1 MGRAGHR
8 ARGRRVTGLDGGGRL
23 TSEDGARAPAPEGAA
38 ASPTHQGAGPGRPA
52 ALAELARWAAAL
64 RPQDVPERVL
74 SLAASQLLSQLAS
87 IRAGAEQPLGR
98 RMVQAF
104 GPPFQD
110 DPRTSACV
118 LAGLGSWLNLDDTAY
133 AGHLSNSTVAVPLAY
148 AHHLGLDGAALLT
161 AIVAANECA
170 ARVTAAATLGPLRG
184 QSALHTH
191 LVGATAGR
199 LHCEGADADTW
210 TNALGLALAMPPWPL
225 MRAFLASDARL
236 FNAFSPVR
244 TAMDACDAATAGF
257 QGPSDLLEHPD
268 GFLARFAT
276 VPLVS
281 AVTDGLGER
290 WHTDTLS
297 FKMHPGG
304 PGVDAAIDCAL
315 DLHRELS
322 TGRTA
327 HVTDTAGAAEIEI
340 AEIAEIVVETSL
352 YTLAAQR
359 TAERYV
365 DGPGAP
371 LGALV
376 LHTPYAVATAL
387 LTGDLTV
394 ADFTAPRRD
403 EESRWRTARRVRLV
417 HDPAMTRALLTS
429 EAPFGEAVR
438 QAGPDAEAWL
448 EGFGGPELVALAAA
462 ARRPGG
468 PAGFVRAS
476 KLTGARVSVRLADG
490 RTATRERMIPLGA
503 AGPHT
508 REHHARLMRQKFTG
522 LGGPHHVA
530 QSLAEVRAMSP
541 AALRT
546 WTGAALS

>member
-8 ARGRRVTGLDGGGRL
+8 AGSRRVIAR
-23 TSEDGARAPAPEGAA
+23 GAAHGTPAPEVTA
-38 ASPTHQGAGPGRPA
+38 ASPTRRAAGPGRPA
-52 ALAELARWAAAL
+52 ALAELARWAAGL
-64 RPQDVPERVL
+64 RPQDVPERLL

-148 AHHLGLDGAALLT
+148 AHHRGLDGAALLT

-257 QGPSDLLEHPD
+257 QGPADLLEHPD

-315 DLHRELS
+315 DLHRELAI
-322 TGRTA
+322 GRPDNA
-327 HVTDTAGAAEIEI
+327 TDTAGID
-340 AEIAEIVVETSL
+340 EIVVETSL

-376 LHTPYAVATAL
+376 LHTPYTVATAL

-438 QAGPDAEAWL
+438 QAGSDAEDWL
-448 EGFGGPELVALAAA
+448 HGFGGPELVELAAA
-462 ARRPGG
+462 VQRPEG
-468 PAGFVRAS
+468 PAGFTRAS
-476 KLTGARVSVRLADG
+476 KLTGARVSVRLSDG

-508 REHHARLMRQKFTG
+508 RQHHARLMRQKFTG

-530 QSLAEVRAMSP
+530 EAVAEVGGMSP

-546 WTGAALS
+546 WTEAALS